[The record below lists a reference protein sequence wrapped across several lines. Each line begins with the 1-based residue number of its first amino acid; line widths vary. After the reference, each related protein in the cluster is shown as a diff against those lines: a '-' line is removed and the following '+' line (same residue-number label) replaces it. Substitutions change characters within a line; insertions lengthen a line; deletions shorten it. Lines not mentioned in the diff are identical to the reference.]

1 VRNRYFCTRDD
12 GRILHGEPIRNT
24 AMDRTATHKAAT
36 PAPARPLAGRSVIVT
51 GSTGTA
57 LPVDGGWTAR

>member
-1 VRNRYFCTRDD
+1 
-12 GRILHGEPIRNT
+12 
-24 AMDRTATHKAAT
+24 MDRTATHKAAT